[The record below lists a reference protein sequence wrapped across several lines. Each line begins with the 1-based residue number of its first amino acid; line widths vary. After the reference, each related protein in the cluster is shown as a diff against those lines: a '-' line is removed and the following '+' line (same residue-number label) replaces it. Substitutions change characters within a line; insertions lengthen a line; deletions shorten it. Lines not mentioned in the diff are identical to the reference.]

1 MQERREVVETTPASS
16 EVVTRTE
23 VAPAAAVDQVEATAY
38 DPYAERRRSTHR
50 LVQAIFLVFG
60 VIETLIAIRLVLKVL
75 GANPDAGF
83 AAFIYGVT
91 ALLVAPFVGL
101 FGTPQAGGSVLEPHS
116 IVALIIYALVAWLV
130 AKIVWLLLG
139 ETRSAVTTSST
150 NVRTRTR

>member
-1 MQERREVVETTPASS
+1 MQERREVVETTPASP

-38 DPYAERRRSTHR
+38 DPYAGRRRSTHKV
-50 LVQAIFLVFG
+50 VQAIYLVFG
-60 VIETLIAIRLVLKVL
+60 VIETLIVIRLVLKLL

-91 ALLVAPFVGL
+91 APLVAPFVGL
-101 FGTPQAGGSVLEPHS
+101 FGTAQAGGSVLEPHS

-130 AKIVWLLLG
+130 AKIIWLLLG